1 MVKFTTVL
9 DTIDVLEYD
18 GRKISLST
26 KEGNPI
32 RFQMPRMYMPFGIS
46 GFTPAIGNTKWNIDF
61 SLKGYG
67 IFHSGVNTK
76 IILFV
81 LGFPKHLVIA
91 FFN

>member
-32 RFQMPRMYMPFGIS
+32 RF
-46 GFTPAIGNTKWNIDF
+46 
-61 SLKGYG
+61 
-67 IFHSGVNTK
+67 
-76 IILFV
+76 
-81 LGFPKHLVIA
+81 
-91 FFN
+91 